1 MTMNS
6 FTESFLTRRAFLQ
19 RNSTG
24 LGALALA
31 SLLRPDAIGSTPG
44 NGPAV
49 PGLLKRL
56 HHAPK
61 AKRVIYLFQ
70 SGAPSHLDLYDPKP
84 KLVEMTGKDLPD
96 SVRQGQRI
104 TGMTSGQKNL
114 FCVGSP
120 FKFAKHGQNGV
131 PHHHQTLLSSL
142 PLHFEGASSF
152 LMEGFAG

>member
-1 MTMNS
+1 MTPS
-6 FTESFLTRRAFLQ
+6 AESLRHQTRRAFLQ

-31 SLLRPDAIGSTPG
+31 SLLKPDAFGTTPG
-44 NGPAV
+44 SGPAV

-96 SVRQGQRI
+96 SVRQGQRDRKS
-104 TGMTSGQKNL
+104 TRLN
-114 FCVGSP
+114 
-120 FKFAKHGQNGV
+120 
-131 PHHHQTLLSSL
+131 SSHTEQSRM
-142 PLHFEGASSF
+142 PSS
-152 LMEGFAG
+152 A